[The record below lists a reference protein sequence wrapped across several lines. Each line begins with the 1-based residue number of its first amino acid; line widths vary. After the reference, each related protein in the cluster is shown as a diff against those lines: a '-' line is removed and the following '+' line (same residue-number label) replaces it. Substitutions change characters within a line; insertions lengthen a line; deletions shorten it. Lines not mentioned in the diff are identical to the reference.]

1 MSNDNIRKLMGDDFK
16 MRPIDYVITFVAG
29 ATLGAIAFFALS

>member
-1 MSNDNIRKLMGDDFK
+1 